1 MSKSQKFTI
10 LTLLTI
16 VALILNLSLGSVE
29 IPFLD
34 SFKSLLGTPLEDK
47 SLEYILWSY
56 RIPKAITALFVGA
69 SLALSGL
76 LMQTLF
82 RNPLAGPFVLGI
94 SSGASLGVAL
104 LIMGASLFGIS
115 HVSTLV
121 TTLGASIG
129 SFLVLSLI
137 GTIALRV
144 KDSMSLL
151 IIGIMFGSIT
161 AAVVSVLSFLSSKEE
176 LQQFIY
182 WSLGNLGA
190 VDSTALSILVGISIL
205 SFTVGLTLIKPLNA
219 LLLGESNAR
228 NLGVSV
234 KNSRILIIIITG
246 LLAGTSTA
254 IVGPIAFLGLAIPH
268 LCRLWFNTVDHKILY
283 PASLISGTLF
293 MLICDTISQLP
304 YSSAV
309 LPINAI
315 TSIIGAPIV
324 IWLLIRKKKMHF

>member
-1 MSKSQKFTI
+1 MSNSRLFTVLI
-10 LTLLTI
+10 LLSV
-16 VALILNLSLGSVE
+16 VALLLNLSLGSVA
-29 IPFLD
+29 IPFAD
-34 SFKSLLGTPLEDK
+34 SIKSLLGTPMENE

-56 RIPKAITALFVGA
+56 RVPKAITALFVG
-69 SLALSGL
+69 SSIALSGL

-104 LIMGASLFGIS
+104 LIMGASLLGITY
-115 HVSTLV
+115 VSTLL
-121 TTLGASIG
+121 TTVGASIG
-129 SFLVLSLI
+129 SLLVLSLV

-161 AAVVSVLSFLSSKEE
+161 AAVVSVLSFLTSKEE

-190 VDSTALSILVGISIL
+190 VDSLSLGILIGISTL
-205 SFTVGLTLIKPLNA
+205 SFIAGLILIKPLNA
-219 LLLGESNAR
+219 LLLGEANAK
-228 NLGVSV
+228 NLGISV
-234 KNSRILIIIITG
+234 KQSRILIIVITG
-246 LLAGTSTA
+246 LLAGSSTA

-268 LCRLWFNTVDHKILY
+268 LCRLWFNTVDHNVLY
-283 PASLISGTLF
+283 PATLICGALF
-293 MLICDTISQLP
+293 MLLCDTISQLP

-315 TSIIGAPIV
+315 TSMIGAPIV
-324 IWLLIRKKKMHF
+324 IWLLIRKKKMQF

>member
-1 MSKSQKFTI
+1 MSNSQKFI
-10 LTLLTI
+10 L
-16 VALILNLSLGSVE
+16 LILLSITVLLLNISLGSVA
-29 IPFLD
+29 IPFAD
-34 SFKSLLGTPLEDK
+34 SFKSLFGAPMENK

-104 LIMGASLFGIS
+104 LIMGASVFGIVQIS
-115 HVSTLV
+115 SIA
-121 TTLGASIG
+121 TTIGASIG
-129 SFLVLSLI
+129 SLIVLSLV

-190 VDSTALSILVGISIL
+190 VDDTSLTILVVLSLL
-205 SFTVGLTLIKPLNA
+205 SFIVGITLIKPLNA
-219 LLLGESNAR
+219 LLLGESNAK
-228 NLGVSV
+228 NLGISV
-234 KNSRILIIIITG
+234 KKSRILIIVITG
-246 LLAGTSTA
+246 ILAGTSTA

-283 PASLISGTLF
+283 PASLITGALF
-293 MLICDTISQLP
+293 MLLCDTISQVP
-304 YSSAV
+304 FSTAV

-324 IWLLIRKKKMHF
+324 IWLLIRKKQMQF

>member
-1 MSKSQKFTI
+1 MSNSQKFSLLI
-10 LTLLTI
+10 LLTI
-16 VALILNLSLGSVE
+16 ASLVLNISLGSVS
-29 IPFLD
+29 IPFVD
-34 SFKSLLGTPLEDK
+34 SLKSLFGTPMDNN

-56 RIPKAITALFVGA
+56 RIPKAITALFVGS

-104 LIMGASLFGIS
+104 LIMGASLFGFAQ
-115 HVSTLV
+115 VSTLA
-121 TTLGASIG
+121 TTIGASIG
-129 SFLVLSLI
+129 SLLVLSLV
-137 GTIALRV
+137 GTISLRV

-190 VDSTALSILVGISIL
+190 VDSTSLSILVLISLISFIL
-205 SFTVGLTLIKPLNA
+205 GLLLIKPLNA
-219 LLLGESNAR
+219 LLLGEASAR
-228 NLGVSV
+228 NLGVSL
-234 KNSRILIIIITG
+234 KQSRILIIIITG
-246 LLAGTSTA
+246 LLAGSSTA

-268 LCRLWFNTVDHKILY
+268 LCRLWFNTVNHRVLY
-283 PASLISGTLF
+283 PASLLSGALF
-293 MLICDTISQLP
+293 MLLCDTVSQLP
-304 YSSAV
+304 FSSAV

-324 IWLLIRKKKMHF
+324 IWLLIRKKKMQF